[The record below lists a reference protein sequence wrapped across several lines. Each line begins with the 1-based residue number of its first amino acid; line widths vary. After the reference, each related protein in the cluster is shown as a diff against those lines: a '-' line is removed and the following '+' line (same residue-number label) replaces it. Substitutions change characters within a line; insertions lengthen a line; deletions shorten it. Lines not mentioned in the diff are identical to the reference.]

1 MRSGARAGLG
11 ERKRDGSKDWRDE
24 MPRLRRDGPLRGG
37 PAPGPLRI
45 LRQPGTIG
53 EDDQVIRNVDEAD
66 LKRAETEQL
75 VRLKELELKEREQER
90 ASRTK
95 PLKIAATAFLLIV
108 MAVCFIVGFST
119 YAFRTGFLLV
129 GLVVLWVLLFM
140 WIGGSGNK

>member
-1 MRSGARAGLG
+1 MGVKTGETKCPGCGAMVPFEEGQRQARC
-11 ERKRDGSKDWRDE
+11 EYCGS
-24 MPRLRRDGPLRGG
+24 PV
-37 PAPGPLRI
+37 
-45 LRQPGTIG
+45 TIG

-95 PLKIAATAFLLIV
+95 PLIIAATAFLLIV
-108 MAVCFIVGFST
+108 MAACFIVGFS

-140 WIGGSGNK
+140 WIAIGNK

>member
-1 MRSGARAGLG
+1 MGVKTGETRCPGCGAMVPFEEGQCQARC
-11 ERKRDGSKDWRDE
+11 EYYGS
-24 MPRLRRDGPLRGG
+24 PV
-37 PAPGPLRI
+37 
-45 LRQPGTIG
+45 TIG

-108 MAVCFIVGFST
+108 MAVCFTVGFST
-119 YAFRTGFLLV
+119 YAFRTGFLFV
-129 GLVVLWVLLFM
+129 GVVVLWVLLFM
-140 WIGGSGNK
+140 WIGGSGGK

>member
-1 MRSGARAGLG
+1 MAKGSAMGVKTGETKCPGCGAMVPFEEGQRQARC
-11 ERKRDGSKDWRDE
+11 EYCGS
-24 MPRLRRDGPLRGG
+24 PV
-37 PAPGPLRI
+37 
-45 LRQPGTIG
+45 TIG

-90 ASRTK
+90 ASRTM
-95 PLKIAATAFLLIV
+95 PLIIAATAFLLIV
-108 MAVCFIVGFST
+108 MAACFIVGFST